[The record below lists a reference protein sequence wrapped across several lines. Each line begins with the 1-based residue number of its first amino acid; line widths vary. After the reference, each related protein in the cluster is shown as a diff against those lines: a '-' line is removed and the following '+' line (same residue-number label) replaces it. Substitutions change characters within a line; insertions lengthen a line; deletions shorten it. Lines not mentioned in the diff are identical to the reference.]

1 MQTKKPIHLLY
12 VPTLFCNMSCSYCY
26 LGELTNKKIDL
37 SAVVETLQTSI
48 EKFVSHGYIPYN
60 LSFHGGEVTTLP
72 TETLEKLFKITDS
85 YYKTYAQDIASLGFS
100 PTPIHIK
107 TNLYNLK
114 AHHKILK
121 QYKVSIS
128 GSVDLPLSL
137 HEKYRRDK
145 QGNSTLDK
153 IKENLRWLA
162 SYPHHAK
169 ISCVVTQEHLREI
182 DAFIEDIKYIHD
194 DIGLDMTKFNIM
206 FSFDSI
212 KNHEKFL
219 QAIEGTEMLTHEE
232 QVIFYKK
239 IYQAFEGTV
248 LDEGLRTHWFKEFT
262 PDYCCSAVNCGNKF
276 FLIESNGKVSSCP
289 RGQSSESYSYG
300 NILDDDIETII
311 ANGWKRIERNENRL
325 GIDSECMH
333 CEFFPYCNLGCTFVR
348 DETETNKSYTC
359 QLQKEIYRDNP
370 KKYPPYSEAAIKQH
384 VKAYCYQNKIPMLE
398 EMERYEQKEQTITPE
413 LYEKHNTLSQ
423 IISRD
428 AILQSI
434 YSQELF
440 YLHVAKQNYTLSSQ
454 ILKNKSEILFLNK
467 QDPIYLYFHKDI
479 FKINTLPRDE
489 VNNYIHMMV
498 LSGNSVSYGDEE
510 RHKQEHLFDY
520 SIYKNACVSQ
530 STLVGEYYCLDIHP
544 IFELHQQLFREGIKH
559 NLFFST
565 KTMREYHYSKHRK
578 NAFYHI
584 QAINLPFA
592 NIEFFWL

>member
-37 SAVVETLQTSI
+37 KPVVDTLKLSI

-72 TETLEKLFKITDS
+72 TQILEKLFEITET
-85 YYKTYAQDIASLGFS
+85 YYSTYAQEIASLGFS

-114 AHHKILK
+114 VHHEILK
-121 QYKVSIS
+121 KYKVSIS

-145 QGNSTLDK
+145 QGGSTLAK
-153 IKENLRWLA
+153 IEENLRWLA
-162 SYPHHAK
+162 TYPHHAK
-169 ISCVVTQEHLREI
+169 ISCVVTQEHLKEM
-182 DAFIEDIKYIHD
+182 DAFIKDIRYIHE

-212 KNHEKFL
+212 KNHEKFE
-219 QAIEGTEMLTHEE
+219 QPVEGTAMLTHEE
-232 QVIFYKK
+232 QVLFYKK
-239 IYQAFEGTV
+239 IYQAFEDTD

-262 PDYCCSAVNCGNKF
+262 PDFCCSAVNCGDKF

-289 RGQSSESYSYG
+289 RGQSSESYTYG
-300 NILDDDIETII
+300 NILKDDIEQII

-325 GIDSECMH
+325 GMDSDCMT
-333 CEFFPYCNLGCTFVR
+333 CTFFPYCNLGCTFVR
-348 DETETNKSYTC
+348 DETQSNKSYTC

-370 KKYPPYSEAAIKQH
+370 KKYPPYSEASITQY
-384 VKAYCYQNKIPMLE
+384 VKAYCYQNKIPLLE
-398 EMERYEQKEQTITPE
+398 EMTRYEQKEQNITSE
-413 LYEKHNTLSQ
+413 LYEKSNTLNQ

-428 AILQSI
+428 EILQSI
-434 YSQELF
+434 YSDRLF
-440 YLHVAKQNYTLSSQ
+440 YMEVSGQKYTLGAQ
-454 ILKNKSEILFLNK
+454 ILKNRSEILFLGENN
-467 QDPIYLYFHKDI
+467 PIYLYFHKDI
-479 FKINTLPRDE
+479 FAIHCSAKDE
-489 VNNYIHMMV
+489 VNNYLHIMV
-498 LSGNSVSYGDEE
+498 LSGNSVTYGDEE
-510 RHKQEHLFDY
+510 RSKQEHLFDY
-520 SIYKNACVSQ
+520 SLYKNACISQ
-530 STLVGEYYCLDIHP
+530 SDRVGDYYRLDLSP
-544 IFELHQQLFREGIKH
+544 IFALHQHLFDKDVKH
-559 NLFFST
+559 NLFFTS

-584 QAINLPFA
+584 QSINLPFS
-592 NIEFFWL
+592 NIEYFWL